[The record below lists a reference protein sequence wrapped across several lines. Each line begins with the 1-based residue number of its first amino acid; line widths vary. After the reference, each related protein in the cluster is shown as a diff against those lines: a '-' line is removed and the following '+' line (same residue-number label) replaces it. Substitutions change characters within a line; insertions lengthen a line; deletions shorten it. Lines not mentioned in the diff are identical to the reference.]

1 MTILIKV
8 LQFFL
13 SLSILIFVHE
23 LGHFLAAKAFKTR
36 VEKFYLFFDLG
47 FSLFRCKKV
56 NGQWRF
62 KFFSKNV
69 PEKYTVSEYTDPAG
83 KKQKNYEPIDLST
96 LPEDDWRR
104 SDSTEYGIGWFPL
117 GGYNK
122 IAGMVDESMDKSQ
135 MQQPPQPWEFRSKPA
150 WQRFIIMVAGVFM
163 NVVLAVVIYIGLLA
177 KEGEQYLPTAEVNK
191 YGISVDSLGYEL
203 GFRDGDKILAVDG
216 EYIEKFQDVPM
227 QIILDKAKTVEV
239 ERNGKDT
246 LINLPEDA
254 VTKLLG
260 SQDAAFISYRIP
272 FVVADVMENS
282 AAQIGGLKSG
292 DVIIGI
298 NDIETLYYQD
308 FVKNIKCFKNQ
319 DVTVVVLRDAD
330 TLSIPMHLSEEGVIG
345 AYCQTYLTDYYDLE
359 TKEYTFFQAIPAG
372 FKKTFSEL
380 NDYWKQVKLI
390 FTPKTKAYES
400 VGGFISIG
408 KIFPDQWIWS
418 IFWRMTA
425 FLSIALAVMNILPI
439 PALDGG
445 HILFLLFEIITRRK
459 PSDRFMEVA
468 ETVGLVLVLGL
479 VILANGNDI
488 IRLFK

>member
-1 MTILIKV
+1 MTVLIKV

-36 VEKFYLFFDLG
+36 VEKFYLFFDWG

-56 NGQWRF
+56 DGRWRF

-69 PEKYTVSEYTDPAG
+69 PEKYIVSEYRDAAG
-83 KKQKNYEPIDLST
+83 KKQISYDPIDVNT
-96 LPEDDWRR
+96 LAEDDWRR

-163 NVVLAVVIYIGLLA
+163 NVVLAVTIYIGLLA

-203 GFRDGDKILAVDG
+203 GLRDGDKILSIDG
-216 EYIEKFQDVPM
+216 EYVENFQQIPM
-227 QIILDKAKTVEV
+227 QIILDKAKTIEV
-239 ERNGKDT
+239 ERNGKNMV
-246 LINLPEDA
+246 INLPEDA
-254 VTKLLG
+254 VTKLLS
-260 SQDAAFISYRIP
+260 SQDASFISFRVP
-272 FVVADVMENS
+272 FMVADVIDKS
-282 AAQIGGLKSG
+282 AAKEGGLEVG
-292 DVIIGI
+292 DIIIGI
-298 NDIETLYYQD
+298 NDVETPYYQD
-308 FVKNIKCFKNQ
+308 FVKSIKQYKNQ
-319 DVTVVVLRDAD
+319 DITIRVVRDFD
-330 TLSIPMHLSEEGVIG
+330 TLALAMHLPEEGVIG
-345 AYCQTYLTDYYDLE
+345 AYLAPISTCFELE
-359 TKEYTFFQAIPAG
+359 TKEYSFLEAIPAG
-372 FKKTFSEL
+372 FSKTFTEL
-380 NDYWKQVKLI
+380 GDYWKQVKLI
-390 FTPKTKAYES
+390 FNPKTKAYES

-408 KIFPDQWIWS
+408 KIFPDTWIWS
-418 IFWRMTA
+418 LFWRMTA
-425 FLSIALAVMNILPI
+425 FLSVALAVMNILPI

-459 PSDRFMEVA
+459 PSDKFMEVA
-468 ETVGLVLVLGL
+468 ETIGLIIVLGL

-488 IRLFK
+488 IRLFR